1 MAENEL
7 FQDANFQV
15 LAAQKTGAEDFLKLV
30 EKNLPGYTQKK
41 RLADGL
47 KEFTTKIEAIEQK
60 LYMVKAVG
68 KVKGKMETEDHAMI
82 EKYSTIDLKEKLQ
95 SINANIQSMIDGGQ
109 LTLEERPVL
118 QDQLAARRANAKA
131 AEKTKLVEK
140 LELMLVS
147 VSKAVGIVHA
157 IPNLED
163 FYPLEQELQYVQ
175 RLEKKTEKSR
185 TDEDRAE
192 IKKKP
197 EILDSMKKLEPK
209 GRMWFEADE
218 EFKQRLDKALVQL
231 AKQKAEQKK
240 RQEEEAIE
248 RKRREEE
255 EALERKRQAVKEA
268 EEKKAK
274 ELADKLEQKR
284 LEASLKP
291 QKAAP
296 APKKKEKPKAKR
308 MNPLELFKPP
318 PRPDSEDEAAEGA
331 EADHAAEALVTEH
344 VQRKESA
351 ASDAQTAD
359 GADAEDAEDVADAAD
374 AEDVAKAADA
384 EDVAP
389 PSTPP
394 NEPSAPAEATPTKEV
409 SPVKAEDPVPA
420 VAPTKP
426 KSQAKAWGAAPAPE
440 ADLEVD
446 GDAPSLAEAVGLA
459 GPSLTDAAGK
469 ATVKKMPPPQPK
481 KKEKKKFAKVSAFE
495 LGFDAANPN
504 APVLN

>member
-1 MAENEL
+1 
-7 FQDANFQV
+7 
-15 LAAQKTGAEDFLKLV
+15 
-30 EKNLPGYTQKK
+30 LP
-41 RLADGL
+41 
-47 KEFTTKIEAIEQK
+47 KIEAIEQK

-68 KVKGKMETEDHAMI
+68 KFKGKMETEDHSMV

-131 AEKTKLVEK
+131 AEKPKLVEK

-163 FYPLEQELQYVQ
+163 FYPLEQELQYLQ
-175 RLEKKTEKSR
+175 RLEKKPEKSR
-185 TDEDRAE
+185 TDADRAE

-218 EFKQRLDKALVQL
+218 EFKHRLEKALVQL

-240 RQEEEAIE
+240 REEEEAIE

-255 EALERKRQAVKEA
+255 EAMERKRQAVKEA

-296 APKKKEKPKAKR
+296 APKKKEKAKAKR
-308 MNPLELFKPP
+308 MNPLELFQPP
-318 PRPDSEDEAAEGA
+318 PRPNSDDEAAEGA
-331 EADHAAEALVTEH
+331 EAEDAAEAQETEH
-344 VQRKESA
+344 VQRKDSA
-351 ASDAQTAD
+351 ASDVQTAN
-359 GADAEDAEDVADAAD
+359 AEDAEDVADV
-374 AEDVAKAADA
+374 EDA

-394 NEPSAPAEATPTKEV
+394 NEPSAPTEATPTKEV
-409 SPVKAEDPVPA
+409 SPVKSEDPLPA
-420 VAPTKP
+420 AAPTKP
-426 KSQAKAWGAAPAPE
+426 KPQAKAWGAAPVAE
-440 ADLEVD
+440 AADLEVD
-446 GDAPSLAEAVGLA
+446 GDAPSLAEAVGLS
-459 GPSLTDAAGK
+459 GPSLADAAGK
-469 ATVKKMPPPQPK
+469 APVKKMPPPQPK

-495 LGFDAANPN
+495 LGFDATNPN
-504 APVLN
+504 APHLN